1 MQELDLLRADP
12 IRQNLPAPIRQ
23 QRIAPTRQGL
33 IEDCHLREPLLF
45 YNTDHGDVENS
56 APALCFD
63 DSAGCMD
70 PRPMARAGSCLRTR
84 HHQRARCLT
93 TPTLRT

>member
-1 MQELDLLRADP
+1 VQELDLLRADP

-45 YNTDHGDVENS
+45 YNTGHGDVENS

-63 DSAGCMD
+63 DDTCCMD
-70 PRPMARAGSCLRTR
+70 SRPMDGVGL
-84 HHQRARCLT
+84 RART
-93 TPTLRT
+93 